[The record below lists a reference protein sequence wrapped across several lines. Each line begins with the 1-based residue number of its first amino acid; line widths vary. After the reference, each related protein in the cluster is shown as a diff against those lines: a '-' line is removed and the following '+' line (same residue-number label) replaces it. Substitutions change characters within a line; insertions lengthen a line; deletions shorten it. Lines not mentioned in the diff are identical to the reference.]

1 MSSKRTK
8 EAYTAEIAYI
18 EARIN
23 DIATRIQMIGEKNRF
38 TTGFYWGFFKGFMLG
53 LLVSVALLA
62 SILIVM

>member
-23 DIATRIQMIGEKNRF
+23 DITTRIQMIGEKGRF
-38 TTGFYWGFFKGFMLG
+38 TTGFYRGFFKGFIIG
-53 LLVSVALLA
+53 LMVSIVLLT